1 MLSFLLPLVALP
13 ALTVAASYC
22 PFLGPVFPAPT
33 SLSTSA
39 PLEATLGTL
48 RSSLQDAIAAGTSP
62 QGPVGIND
70 TYSIQV
76 FTIDDEAPLL
86 DFHHRGVDLVGN
98 NTLNGDS
105 IYRIASV
112 TKLVTVY
119 MLLIAGSDR
128 VMSDLVTKHLPE
140 LAGKGYYDEMT
151 VGSLAGY
158 VSGVIAD
165 GEMPHLILCSMLTS
179 RRSVQCRWHCWWR
192 PKGGLS

>member
-1 MLSFLLPLVALP
+1 MLNPFLPLVALP
-13 ALTVAASYC
+13 ALAVAASYC

-33 SLSTSA
+33 SLAISA
-39 PLEATLGTL
+39 PFQATLNKL
-48 RSSLQDAIAAGTSP
+48 QASLQDAIATGTSA

-76 FTIDDEAPLL
+76 FSVNDEAPLL
-86 DFHHRGVDLVGN
+86 DFNHRGVDLVGN
-98 NTLNGDS
+98 GTLNGDS

-119 MLLIAGSDR
+119 MLLIAGGDR
-128 VMSDLVTKHLPE
+128 VMSDLVTKYLPE
-140 LAGKGYYDEMT
+140 LAGKGYYDEVT

-165 GEMPHLILCSMLTS
+165 GEMPHPKSCSTLT
-179 RRSVQCRWHCWWR
+179 
-192 PKGGLS
+192 